1 VMNQHTW
8 SGIVEF
14 FPLGA
19 GLGSYAI
26 AFQRFQ
32 TPSLLGFVE
41 YAHNDYLQ
49 LLFELGAL
57 GLVVLLLL
65 LIAAVL
71 SSRTLWRSR
80 VRGERLSPALA
91 CYLGALA
98 FAIHAWFD
106 FPAHIPAIAILATLL
121 FAASMNLALVDV
133 GRKKPGPAPI
143 APLIPSQA
151 PGAPERSMFK

>member
-1 VMNQHTW
+1 MNQHTW
-8 SGIVEF
+8 PGIVEF

-32 TPSLLGFVE
+32 TPNLLGFVE

-57 GLVVLLLL
+57 GAVVLVLLLL
-65 LIAAVL
+65 AAVL
-71 SSRTLWRSR
+71 SGRTLWRFR

-91 CYLGALA
+91 CYLGAFA

-121 FAASMNLALVDV
+121 FTASTNLALVDV
-133 GRKKPGPAPI
+133 GRKKPGPVPI
-143 APLIPSQA
+143 APIDTSQMA
-151 PGAPERSMFK
+151 GAPESSMFR